1 MATMPLQWK
10 LEQLLDANGLSAYR
24 VAKEAD
30 VSMTTIYS
38 IKNNKTNTVQG
49 QVLESI
55 LQALY
60 DLTGKQFSV
69 SDLLEW
75 TPSGEK
81 DA

>member
-1 MATMPLQWK
+1 MAMMPLQWK
-10 LEQLLDANGLSAYR
+10 LEQLLQAHDLSAYR

-75 TPSGEK
+75 TPEGQGNG
-81 DA
+81 